1 MQSYERSGAQE
12 HHSPIFETGQA
23 RRVIKAIKDE
33 CQPDDDIAAMEM
45 ETKVA
50 KIKLNK
56 ERNPKKL
63 IEKMANIKVLYGM
76 LPIDDKKRTGVVLR
90 CGKSDY
96 SAVMT
101 ATSVAVRRSDRRAAT
116 CD

>member
-1 MQSYERSGAQE
+1 MKMNKQIMAMLMIDDSDANRCEGMCKVMRDQK

-76 LPIDDKKRTGVVLR
+76 PIDDKR
-90 CGKSDY
+90 
-96 SAVMT
+96 
-101 ATSVAVRRSDRRAAT
+101 
-116 CD
+116 